1 MAETKKIMNPRV
13 EIDTSPP
20 FESVKEAVDHFGGS
34 GPWIPHHLLRLPPPD
49 VSLNPTLLFGEFLQ
63 NDSEVVDVGK
73 MEEQAVKFE
82 RDLIVKEQEALNVL
96 REVEE
101 AKRFVEGLKV
111 NLMQQVSELVS
122 SPSLHPESQIP
133 NLNDLS
139 AENLSLCPLQSP
151 GHVLMEL
158 NRAKLDLNKMSTDLT
173 VIRSSVETLNKKMKK
188 EKVILDRSSHMKSL
202 NSAAG
207 FPIEKNNTMNKE
219 LQQLSFEAEQFKK
232 MAEASRYEVM
242 KAMSEIERTKASIR
256 MAEMR
261 LHAAKKMEEAAKAV
275 EAIAFAERKALL
287 NGKNSSAVVQH
298 TTEGITIS
306 YEEYYALAQ
315 KAQQAEELCKIK
327 FVDSN
332 AMHRTNE
339 ANQSEVSITKKMEET
354 TKEIRHNRSTLEE
367 ALDNEDG
374 TQRRSRLI
382 EQDGFYRE
390 RSEHT
395 QLHYSGHNTSVKSKF
410 RNPQSSLTS
419 HGNPRLV
426 DDDEADN
433 VNDKSVPVFRSS
445 ISIGDILSRKL
456 ILRDDHIVVGKHM
469 ESHTERKHMSFSQM
483 LREQSGIILNPTKA
497 MKEGDVHKQFI
508 THKKKF
514 GFIQVPLPRQNKKK
528 TQPLNMR

>member
-1 MAETKKIMNPRV
+1 MAESKKIMNPRV

-34 GPWIPHHLLRLPPPD
+34 GPWIPQHLLRLPPPD
-49 VSLNPTLLFGEFLQ
+49 
-63 NDSEVVDVGK
+63 NDSDVGK

-82 RDLIVKEQEALNVL
+82 KDLIVKEQEALNVL

-188 EKVILDRSSHMKSL
+188 EKVILDRSSQIKSL

-207 FPIEKNNTMNKE
+207 FSIEENNTMNKE

-306 YEEYYALAQ
+306 YEEYYALAR
-315 KAQQAEELCKIK
+315 KAQQAEELCKTK
-327 FVDSN
+327 FVDTN
-332 AMHRTNE
+332 TMHRTNE

-354 TKEIRHNRSTLEE
+354 TKEIRHNRSSLEE
-367 ALDNEDG
+367 ALDNE
-374 TQRRSRLI
+374 
-382 EQDGFYRE
+382 DGFYRE

-426 DDDEADN
+426 DDNEADN

-469 ESHTERKHMSFSQM
+469 ESHTERKHVSFSQM

>member
-1 MAETKKIMNPRV
+1 MAETKKIINPRV

-49 VSLNPTLLFGEFLQ
+49 

-82 RDLIVKEQEALNVL
+82 KDLIVKEQEALNVL

-111 NLMQQVSELVS
+111 NLMQEVSEFVS
-122 SPSLHPESQIP
+122 SPGVHPENQIP
-133 NLNDLS
+133 NLNELS

-158 NRAKLDLNKMSTDLT
+158 TRAKLDLNKMSTDLT

-188 EKVILDRSSHMKSL
+188 EKVILDRSSQMKSL
-202 NSAAG
+202 DSAAG
-207 FPIEKNNTMNKE
+207 FSIEEKNTMNNE
-219 LQQLSFEAEQFKK
+219 LLQLSFEADQFKK

-287 NGKNSSAVVQH
+287 NGKKSSTVVQH

-306 YEEYYALAQ
+306 YEEYYALAR
-315 KAQQAEELCKIK
+315 KAQQAEELCKTK
-327 FVDSN
+327 FVDTN
-332 AMHRTNE
+332 TMHRTNE

-374 TQRRSRLI
+374 TQRSRLI

-419 HGNPRLV
+419 HGNPRLA
-426 DDDEADN
+426 DDNEADN

-469 ESHTERKHMSFSQM
+469 ESHTERKHVSFSQM

>member
-1 MAETKKIMNPRV
+1 MAGNGESAATETKKIINPRV

-49 VSLNPTLLFGEFLQ
+49 DG
-63 NDSEVVDVGK
+63 SEIIDVGK

-82 RDLIVKEQEALNVL
+82 KDLIVKEQEALNVL

-111 NLMQQVSELVS
+111 NLMQEVSQFVP
-122 SPSLHPESQIP
+122 SPGLNPESQIP
-133 NLNDLS
+133 NLNELS

-158 NRAKLDLNKMSTDLT
+158 NRAKLDLNKMSVDLT

-188 EKVILDRSSHMKSL
+188 EKVILDRSSQMKSL

-207 FPIEKNNTMNKE
+207 FSIEENNTMNKE

-298 TTEGITIS
+298 TTEGITIP
-306 YEEYYALAQ
+306 YEEYYALAR
-315 KAQQAEELCKIK
+315 KAQQAEEICKTK
-327 FVDSN
+327 FVDTN
-332 AMHRTNE
+332 TTRRTNE
-339 ANQSEVSITKKMEET
+339 ANQSEVAITKKMEET

-374 TQRRSRLI
+374 TQRSRLI

-395 QLHYSGHNTSVKSKF
+395 QLHYSGHNSAKSKF

-426 DDDEADN
+426 DHNEADD

-469 ESHTERKHMSFSQM
+469 ESHTERKHVSFSQM

-514 GFIQVPLPRQNKKK
+514 GFIQVPLPKQNKKK

>member
-1 MAETKKIMNPRV
+1 MNPRV

-34 GPWIPHHLLRLPPPD
+34 GPWIPQHLLRLPPPD
-49 VSLNPTLLFGEFLQ
+49 
-63 NDSEVVDVGK
+63 NDSDVGK

-82 RDLIVKEQEALNVL
+82 KDLIVKEQEALNVL

-188 EKVILDRSSHMKSL
+188 EKVILDRSSQMKSL

-207 FPIEKNNTMNKE
+207 FSIEENNTMNKE

-306 YEEYYALAQ
+306 YEEYYALAR
-315 KAQQAEELCKIK
+315 KAQQAEELCKTK
-327 FVDSN
+327 FVDTN
-332 AMHRTNE
+332 TMHRTNE

-354 TKEIRHNRSTLEE
+354 TKEIRHNRSSLEE
-367 ALDNEDG
+367 ALDKE
-374 TQRRSRLI
+374 
-382 EQDGFYRE
+382 DGFYRE

-426 DDDEADN
+426 DDNEADN

-456 ILRDDHIVVGKHM
+456 ILQDDHIVVGKHM
-469 ESHTERKHMSFSQM
+469 ESHTERKHVSFSQM

>member
-1 MAETKKIMNPRV
+1 MNPRV

-34 GPWIPHHLLRLPPPD
+34 GPWIPQHLLRLPPPD
-49 VSLNPTLLFGEFLQ
+49 
-63 NDSEVVDVGK
+63 NDSDVGK

-82 RDLIVKEQEALNVL
+82 KDLIVKEQEALNVL

-188 EKVILDRSSHMKSL
+188 EKVILDRSSQMKSL

-207 FPIEKNNTMNKE
+207 FSIEENNTMNKE

-306 YEEYYALAQ
+306 YEEYYALAR
-315 KAQQAEELCKIK
+315 KAQQAEELCKTK
-327 FVDSN
+327 FVDTN
-332 AMHRTNE
+332 TMHRTNE

-354 TKEIRHNRSTLEE
+354 TKEIRHNRSSLEE
-367 ALDNEDG
+367 ALDNE
-374 TQRRSRLI
+374 
-382 EQDGFYRE
+382 DGFYRE

-426 DDDEADN
+426 DDNEADN

-469 ESHTERKHMSFSQM
+469 ESHTERKHVSFSQM

>member
-1 MAETKKIMNPRV
+1 
-13 EIDTSPP
+13 
-20 FESVKEAVDHFGGS
+20 
-34 GPWIPHHLLRLPPPD
+34 
-49 VSLNPTLLFGEFLQ
+49 
-63 NDSEVVDVGK
+63 

-82 RDLIVKEQEALNVL
+82 KDLIVKEQEALNVL

-139 AENLSLCPLQSP
+139 AENSSLCPLQSP

-188 EKVILDRSSHMKSL
+188 EKIILDRSSQTKSL

-207 FPIEKNNTMNKE
+207 LENNTMN
-219 LQQLSFEAEQFKK
+219 QQLSFEAEQFKK

-275 EAIAFAERKALL
+275 EAIAFAQRKALL

-306 YEEYYALAQ
+306 YEEYYALAR
-315 KAQQAEELCKIK
+315 KAQQAEELCKTK
-327 FVDSN
+327 FVDTN
-332 AMHRTNE
+332 TMHRTNE
-339 ANQSEVSITKKMEET
+339 ENQSEVSITKKMEET

-426 DDDEADN
+426 DGNEADN

-469 ESHTERKHMSFSQM
+469 ESHTERKHVSFSQM

>member
-1 MAETKKIMNPRV
+1 MAESKKIMNPRV

-49 VSLNPTLLFGEFLQ
+49 
-63 NDSEVVDVGK
+63 NDSEVGK

-82 RDLIVKEQEALNVL
+82 KDLIVKEQEALNVL

-111 NLMQQVSELVS
+111 NLMQQLSELVS

-173 VIRSSVETLNKKMKK
+173 VIRSSVETLSKKMKK
-188 EKVILDRSSHMKSL
+188 EKIILDRSSQTKSL

-207 FPIEKNNTMNKE
+207 LENNTMN
-219 LQQLSFEAEQFKK
+219 QQLSFEAEQFKK

-275 EAIAFAERKALL
+275 EAIAFAQRKALL

-306 YEEYYALAQ
+306 YEEYYALAR
-315 KAQQAEELCKIK
+315 KAQQAEELCKTK
-327 FVDSN
+327 FVDTN
-332 AMHRTNE
+332 TMHRTNE

-374 TQRRSRLI
+374 TQRRSSLI

-390 RSEHT
+390 RLEHT

-426 DDDEADN
+426 DDNEADN

-469 ESHTERKHMSFSQM
+469 ESHTERKHVSFSQM